1 MGIGTILMREAEW
14 RIAQLSPIAGI
25 GVGLLAG
32 YGAAQVLYIKR
43 GYIPDRRGIIYQ
55 NRQLNYGDQV
65 MVDDDL
71 VLYFTRNVK

>member
-1 MGIGTILMREAEW
+1 
-14 RIAQLSPIAGI
+14 
-25 GVGLLAG
+25 VGLLAG